1 MEMIQGLQ
9 ELVWG
14 PWMLAALLG
23 MGVWLTAGSG
33 WFQLRRA
40 PLWWSRTAGTLG
52 RGGERAG
59 AGGITSFQTACT
71 ALAATIGTGNIVGVA
86 TALTAGGPGAIFWMW
101 VSAIIGMMTAYGET
115 WLGVRYRRRENGAW
129 VCGPMVV
136 LEDRLKLPALGLLY
150 SFFCAM
156 SSLGMGSMV
165 QANSMA
171 EAAAHTFHVPPAVT
185 AAVAVILVGVVVAG
199 GTERIASLSA
209 KLIPA
214 ASGIYLFFSLAVILA
229 NWERLPGAA
238 VSIVRSAFSLPAASG
253 GVAGFLVSRS
263 LRSGIS
269 RGVFS
274 NEAGLGTLA
283 ILHGAAEDGDACGQG
298 MWAMFEVFFDTIVI
312 CTLTALVI
320 LTAGDAGAGLDGAA
334 LAASCFGETLGALG
348 EYLVSGS
355 MIVFA
360 FATLTAWFC
369 MGRQAFSWLIARA
382 RIPSAAGRRIYM
394 ALYLNAVF
402 LGCLARL
409 EVVWGLS
416 DILNG
421 LMALPNLAALFLL
434 RREVLQNIP

>member
-1 MEMIQGLQ
+1 
-9 ELVWG
+9 
-14 PWMLAALLG
+14 MLAALLG

-382 RIPSAAGRRIYM
+382 RIPSAAGGRIYM

>member
-1 MEMIQGLQ
+1 MIQGLQ

-52 RGGERAG
+52 RGGEKTG
-59 AGGITSFQTACT
+59 TGGVTSFQTACT

-185 AAVAVILVGVVVAG
+185 AIGAVILVGAVVAG

-253 GVAGFLVSRS
+253 GAAGFLVSRS
-263 LRSGIS
+263 LRSGS
-269 RGVFS
+269 PGGCSPTRRGWEPWPS
-274 NEAGLGTLA
+274 STGPRRTGT
-283 ILHGAAEDGDACGQG
+283 
-298 MWAMFEVFFDTIVI
+298 
-312 CTLTALVI
+312 
-320 LTAGDAGAGLDGAA
+320 
-334 LAASCFGETLGALG
+334 
-348 EYLVSGS
+348 
-355 MIVFA
+355 
-360 FATLTAWFC
+360 
-369 MGRQAFSWLIARA
+369 
-382 RIPSAAGRRIYM
+382 PAGR
-394 ALYLNAVF
+394 
-402 LGCLARL
+402 GCGPCSRCSSTRL
-409 EVVWGLS
+409 
-416 DILNG
+416 
-421 LMALPNLAALFLL
+421 
-434 RREVLQNIP
+434 